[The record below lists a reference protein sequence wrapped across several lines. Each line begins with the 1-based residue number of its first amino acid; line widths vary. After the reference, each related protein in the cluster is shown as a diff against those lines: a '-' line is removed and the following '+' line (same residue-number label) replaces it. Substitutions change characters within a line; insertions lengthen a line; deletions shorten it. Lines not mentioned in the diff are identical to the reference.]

1 MSTFQ
6 NGDKL
11 LHYRIVGKIG
21 EGGMG
26 HVYQAEDTKLGRL
39 VALKF
44 LPPETI
50 RDEKA
55 KRRLMQ
61 EARAA
66 SALNHPNIVTIYSID
81 EQDGLDFI
89 VMEYVPGETLKEVV
103 HRGAIAFPQVLAVGE
118 QVADALAAAH
128 SLKIIHRD
136 IKPANILLTARGQA
150 KVLDFGL
157 AKVIRPLP
165 EEIDKEAP
173 TLADLTGAGTILG
186 TISYMSPEQTRG
198 EQLDARSD
206 IFSLGCV
213 LYEAATG
220 KLPFSGPSI
229 LSVMHEIATVEH
241 PTPSIVKTDL
251 PREFDQVIGRALAK
265 DKELRYSS
273 AMEFKEALR
282 NLRGASAEIFSDFA
296 AMPGAAVSEGPSA
309 SFVGREPELKTLG
322 ELLRKTFEGS
332 GKIVFITGEPGIG
345 KTALTEEFLN
355 SSRRGFPGLLV
366 SRGRCVEQ
374 YGTGEAYLPFLE
386 AAGGL
391 LGGVA
396 RDRVANV
403 FRTYAPTW
411 CLQLPAAFVSTGG
424 FEKLQ

>member
-1 MSTFQ
+1 MSTLQ
-6 NGDKL
+6 QGETL

-26 HVYQAEDTKLGRL
+26 HVYKAEDTKLGRL

-50 RDEKA
+50 SDEKA
-55 KRRLMQ
+55 KRRLIQ

-81 EQDGLDFI
+81 EKDGLDFI
-89 VMEYVPGETLKEVV
+89 VMEYLQGETLKEVV
-103 HRGAIAFPQVLAVGE
+103 QCGAIAFPQVLEVGE

-128 SLKIIHRD
+128 SRKIIHRD

-173 TLADLTGAGTILG
+173 TMADLTGAGTILG

-229 LSVMHEIATVEH
+229 LSVMHEIAAVEH
-241 PTPSIVKTDL
+241 PAPSTIRADL
-251 PREFDQVIGRALAK
+251 SHDFDQVIGKALAK
-265 DKELRYSS
+265 DKERRYSS
-273 AMEFKEALR
+273 AIEFKEALR
-282 NLRGASAEIFSDFA
+282 NLRGASAEIFSGFVA
-296 AMPGAAVSEGPSA
+296 LPEAGVSETESE
-309 SFVGREPELKTLG
+309 SFVGREPELKKLNDF
-322 ELLRKTFEGS
+322 LR
-332 GKIVFITGEPGIG
+332 
-345 KTALTEEFLN
+345 
-355 SSRRGFPGLLV
+355 
-366 SRGRCVEQ
+366 
-374 YGTGEAYLPFLE
+374 
-386 AAGGL
+386 
-391 LGGVA
+391 
-396 RDRVANV
+396 
-403 FRTYAPTW
+403 
-411 CLQLPAAFVSTGG
+411 
-424 FEKLQ
+424 